1 VEGVGG
7 QLVSGADPCYA
18 GKIQGIPSVSGP
30 LERIWSEIPQR
41 FHNRSFEFPAIR
53 NREFFST
60 SREIAAGEYRL
71 QSGTDIRTIQK
82 LLDHADIR
90 TTLLYTHGLDNTRRG
105 VESPADRL
113 ALIRSTANS
122 DQTGEKKPAP

>member
-1 VEGVGG
+1 M
-7 QLVSGADPCYA
+7 QAKY
-18 GKIQGIPSVSGP
+18 
-30 LERIWSEIPQR
+30 
-41 FHNRSFEFPAIR
+41 
-53 NREFFST
+53 RELFST
-60 SREIAAGEYRL
+60 SRAIAAGEYRL